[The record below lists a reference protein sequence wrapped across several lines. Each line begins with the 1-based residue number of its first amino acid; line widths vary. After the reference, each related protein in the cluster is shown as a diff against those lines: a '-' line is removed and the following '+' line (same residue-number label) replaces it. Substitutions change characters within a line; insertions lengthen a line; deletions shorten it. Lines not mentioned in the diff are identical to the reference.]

1 MYTKILVA
9 TDGSKLSNKAVTE
22 AAQLAG
28 LAGAKLLLLYVQQP
42 YDAPRAEETAP
53 GGLGVMRR
61 LQEAR
66 AAAAEA
72 LLHAAS
78 KLAEKQKVNAFKKI
92 VEDYSPYNAIIKT
105 AKKEK
110 CDLIV
115 MASHGRRGLSAVLM
129 GSETQKVLTHSPVP
143 VLVVR

>member
-9 TDGSKLSNKAVTE
+9 TDGSKLSNKAITE

-78 KLAEKQKVNAFKKI
+78 SCGRTSLSKMT
-92 VEDYSPYNAIIKT
+92 SPRGPGPPGSKSMCSVT
-105 AKKEK
+105 SVFV
-110 CDLIV
+110 L
-115 MASHGRRGLSAVLM
+115 GLS
-129 GSETQKVLTHSPVP
+129 
-143 VLVVR
+143 VRRL